1 VIVCTDSV
9 AFAADLF
16 GGAGRTWADAEGSF
30 HDDLARFTGRLYGDR
45 ARSVAD
51 VPGPAAWSYVFAAET
66 AERSQYDLLVD
77 AARAG
82 ATLPSGVACLAG
94 SGRGFHGFRDRP
106 WMALAGN
113 VHLSAHLS
121 VSPGIVASAADVMA
135 LAAVSVVEAIDGIPG
150 LEGRAGIKW
159 VNDVLIDEA
168 KVCGIL
174 AHLEASD
181 RGVTSIIVGIGLN
194 VETTPVVPPTPFVPR
209 VGALRA
215 VADHPVQCDRR
226 TVLAALLASLDRNY
240 RDLLERGARA
250 LRERYRERSV
260 VVGRRVTVCAE
271 GAGPEPDVLADGTV
285 AALGDRLELILR
297 GVPQPFV
304 GGRLILHPSEPP
316 GPAPS

>member
-1 VIVCTDSV
+1 MIVCTDSV
-9 AFAADLF
+9 AFAVDLF
-16 GGAGRTWADAEGSF
+16 GGPGRTWADAEGSF
-30 HDDLARFTGRLYGDR
+30 DGDLARLTEGLYGDR
-45 ARSVAD
+45 ATSVAD
-51 VPGPAAWSYVFAAET
+51 VSGPATWSYVFAAET
-66 AERSQYDLLVD
+66 ADRSQYDLLVD
-77 AARAG
+77 ATRAG

-94 SGRGFHGFRDRP
+94 SGSGFHGFRGRP

-121 VSPGIVASAADVMA
+121 VPPGSVESVADVTA
-135 LAAVSVVEAIDGIPG
+135 LAAVSVVEAIDRIPG

-181 RGVTSIIVGIGLN
+181 RGVTSIVVGIGIN
-194 VETTPVVPPTPFVPR
+194 VETTPDVPPSPFVPW
-209 VGALRA
+209 VTALRA
-215 VADHPVQCDRR
+215 FADHAVECDRR

-240 RDLLERGARA
+240 RHLLDRGAGA

-260 VVGRRVTVCAE
+260 VVGRAVTVCGE
-271 GAGPEPDVLADGTV
+271 GAGPESDVLAEGTV

-304 GGRLILHPSEPP
+304 RGRLILHPIEPP
-316 GPAPS
+316 KPRPE